1 MANLF
6 GKSRRAIGLVS
17 LSLLVVGLNAQPD
30 VLAQDQK
37 VAASQSAGN
46 VGIASDTSA
55 AALQYNLADMHG
67 TVDKLART
75 AKDFVH
81 ECERK
86 QIRLTD
92 PPELMDWNVM
102 PMMMDTIQSDAQ
114 GPGAC
119 LPPRS
124 ERIDLY
130 VSELKQLMPI
140 LEKDL
145 LAIPDSNV
153 ADVQVEITEMRSVVK
168 RMDDNASLLVDL
180 CGGPKYQNILIDK
193 EARRVHDDCEG
204 LEKIIKRLMQ
214 KLKTA

>member
-6 GKSRRAIGLVS
+6 GKSRRAIGLLS
-17 LSLLVVGLNAQPD
+17 LSLVAAGLNVQLCVQAD
-30 VLAQDQK
+30 EQK
-37 VAASQSAGN
+37 VAASQSPSNPGLAGDSN
-46 VGIASDTSA
+46 AVSM
-55 AALQYNLADMHG
+55 QYNLVDMHG
-67 TVDKLART
+67 TVDKVART

-102 PMMMDTIQSDAQ
+102 PMMMDSIQGDAQ

-124 ERIDLY
+124 EHIDLY

-145 LAIPDSNV
+145 LAIPDSSV

-168 RMDDNASLLVDL
+168 RMDDSGSLLVDL

-193 EARRVHDDCEG
+193 QARRLHDDAEG
-204 LEKIIKRLMQ
+204 LDKIIKRLMQ
-214 KLKTA
+214 KLKAA